1 MADGSIKFDSKI
13 NTSGF
18 LDGVSSIK
26 RAAKACA
33 STTEK
38 AGSRLN
44 EAFNKSSQIS
54 ALEAQIDQT
63 EAKIKQLTAEMQKM
77 EQTSIPTGEYKEL
90 SKLVDKTQLK
100 LDSLLEKQEKMESQ
114 GASQKSS
121 RWKNLQYD
129 IDQTQ
134 RQLGIYKAELQDTVD
149 RERAFTS
156 GSSQSAYDKKAAAID
171 NLNNKLYVQRQ
182 RLQGLIEKET
192 ESAVGASRLQEIGDN
207 AEISDWQVAELNDR
221 LQELV
226 ARQKELQSAG
236 IGLGYREYDESIR
249 EIADLTAQLN
259 EYKSALQSSNAGH
272 NIFTSGLNAAVRAG
286 RRLLSVCGQLAGT
299 TVKGLGKAAQSTAVQ
314 VRKLGK
320 ALFFGE
326 KKTKAMGKGMAGML
340 KRMILFSLVHKMISG
355 IGKAFQEGVQNF
367 AGYSKGFNAVMSSF
381 VSSLGQLKN
390 SFAAAF
396 APITSAVIPVLDALV
411 QKLIQV
417 TNVAGQF
424 IAAITGK
431 STFTKAVKVNE
442 DYAKSLKKTG
452 AAAKKALAPFDE
464 LNQISD
470 NSSSAQ
476 ADPSQMFEEAA
487 IDSDI
492 SNFAKTVKEL
502 FSAGDWT
509 GIGQLIGK
517 KINDGVQSF
526 SDFISWDKVGTKI
539 TQFVTRFSSVF
550 NSLVN
555 TVDWRSIGKMIGT
568 GVNTLINTLYLLLTQ
583 IDWQRLGLAIAQGLN
598 GILTSVDWDHFGAT
612 IGAFFQ
618 AKLSALYGF
627 VMGVDWGAI
636 GQAIGNSLN
645 GLFKQID
652 WPMLGLMLAK
662 GFSGVFA
669 VLGNFAATFDWT
681 GFGSSIASSL
691 STFFQNFDWIG
702 AGTAISDTVIGLLD
716 ALITFIAETD
726 WRSFGEGVAAAIES
740 VDWPGV
746 ASRLFMAIGA
756 AIGGLAAFLQGLIGD
771 AWQSVV
777 DWWHKVAYEDGTFTM
792 QGLLKGITDALSNI
806 GNWIVKNIFDP
817 FINGF
822 KAAFG
827 IHSPSKV
834 MAEMGQ
840 YLWEGFCNG
849 IKRFFANPVSFIK
862 ETITGPFLKGIKSL
876 LGIHSPSTV
885 LADIGSNTVA
895 GFNRGV
901 SNEQASSQNVI
912 QSWAKGVSSWF
923 ADKFGI
929 GGSDASESK
938 KWAAS
943 IMSGFN
949 NTINQQ
955 YTNSQVAMEKW
966 AESVRKWF
974 TGSAES
980 NGVNAASWKRFAEN
994 IITAFKTKIAG
1005 SYTETQG
1012 GIQTWSKNVKE
1023 WFWGNSNLEGAGG
1036 MYAAFYNMAKRIN
1049 EGFAKGIFDFSYL
1062 AKNAVKK
1069 WAGDVM
1075 EKAREKFDIHSPSK
1089 EFHAIAEYV
1098 VRGFDEG
1105 IQDMMKSSQDTARQW
1120 LDGILG
1126 VFDGIGISVPV
1137 GLNIPNASAYL
1148 PRIGTGTVTPPKAG
1162 DIGRQNGG
1170 GTMDDAPFASTIRRA
1185 VIEALGDYG
1194 GGDIHLTVE
1203 LDGEAIYENVVKRN
1217 RQSKKRTGK
1226 NPLLA

>member
-44 EAFNKSSQIS
+44 DAFNKSAQIS

-77 EQTSIPTGEYKEL
+77 EQASIPTGEYKEL

-100 LDSLLEKQEKMESQ
+100 LESLLEKQEKMESQ

-121 RWKNLQYD
+121 RWKSLQYD

-156 GSSQSAYDKKAAAID
+156 GSSQSAYNKKAAAID
-171 NLNNKLYVQRQ
+171 SLNNKLYVQRQ

-207 AEISDWQVAELNDR
+207 AEISDLQVAELNDR

-236 IGLGYREYDESIR
+236 VGLGYKEYDENIR

-286 RRLLSVCGQLAGT
+286 RKLLNVCGQLAGT
-299 TVKGLGKAAQSTAVQ
+299 TVKGLGKAAKSAAVQ

-326 KKTKAMGKGMAGML
+326 KKTKAMGRGMAGML
-340 KRMILFSLVHKMISG
+340 KRMVLFSLVHKMISG

-367 AGYSKGFNAVMSSF
+367 AGYSKGFNAQVSSF

-396 APITSAVIPVLDALV
+396 APITSAVIPVLDALI

-431 STFTKAVKVNE
+431 STFIKAVKVNE

-476 ADPSQMFEEAA
+476 TDPSQMFEEVS

-492 SNFAKTVKEL
+492 SNFARTVKEL
-502 FSAGDWT
+502 ISAGDWA
-509 GIGQLIGK
+509 GIGQLIGE

-539 TQFVTRFSSVF
+539 TQFVTRFSSAF

-568 GVNTLINTLYLLLTQ
+568 GVNTLTNTLYLLLTQ

-681 GFGSSIASSL
+681 GFGASIASSL
-691 STFFQNFDWIG
+691 SLFFQNFDWIG
-702 AGTAISDTVIGLLD
+702 AGTAISDFVLGLLD
-716 ALITFIAETD
+716 AFIALIKETD
-726 WRSFGEGVAAAIES
+726 WLALGEG
-740 VDWPGV
+740 
-746 ASRLFMAIGA
+746 
-756 AIGGLAAFLQGLIGD
+756 LADTVMSI
-771 AWQSVV
+771 
-777 DWWHKVAYEDGTFTM
+777 DWWGI
-792 QGLLKGITDALSNI
+792 LLKVIDAILQTLKAVVLALWPVLSEAASFLWEGLCEGIKKFFSAPGEFI
-806 GNWIVKNIFDP
+806 KKNITDP
-817 FINGF
+817 FIKYF
-822 KAAFG
+822 KELFG

-895 GFNRGV
+895 GFNQGV

-949 NTINQQ
+949 NTVNQQ
-955 YTNSQVAMEKW
+955 YTNSQAAMEKW

-980 NGVNAASWKRFAEN
+980 NGVNVASWKRFAEN

-1036 MYAAFYNMAKRIN
+1036 MYAAFYNMAKRVN
-1049 EGFAKGIFDFSYL
+1049 EGFAKGISDFSYL

-1089 EFHAIAEYV
+1089 EFHSIAEYV

-1105 IQDMMKSSQDTARQW
+1105 LQDMMKSSQDTARQW

-1137 GLNIPNASAYL
+1137 GLNIHNASAYL

-1170 GTMDDAPFASTIRRA
+1170 TVEDTAFVGTIRQA
-1185 VIEALGDYG
+1185 VLEALGDYG

-1203 LDGEAIYENVVKRN
+1203 LDGEAVYENVVKRN